1 MLPLLIRSNGEGEEK
16 SFSAELVS
24 KCGLQTSG
32 VSNTW
37 KLVRRASS
45 GAPSESDTLGG
56 EGQQIVFCFCYFVLG
71 FFFCWSIITLQYF
84 VSFCCTMK

>member
-45 GAPSESDTLGG
+45 GAPSESDTLEGG
-56 EGQQIVFCFCYFVLG
+56 GSADCFLFLLFCFGVFLLLEYNYFTIL
-71 FFFCWSIITLQYF
+71 C
-84 VSFCCTMK
+84 